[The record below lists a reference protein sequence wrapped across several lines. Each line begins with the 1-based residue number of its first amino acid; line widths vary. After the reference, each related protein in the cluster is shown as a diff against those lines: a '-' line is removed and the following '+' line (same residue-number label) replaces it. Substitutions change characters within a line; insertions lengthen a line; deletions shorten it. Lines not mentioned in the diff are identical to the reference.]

1 MKRILNSNWMPW
13 NSWPSMGAFL
23 IMLIVG
29 LTVSCQN
36 VNKGF
41 DEKHGITRLPT
52 GQRVYEVKYNGA
64 TYVVVETHR
73 GIGICQ
79 KAGDVVWTKE
89 VRD

>member
-13 NSWPSMGAFL
+13 NSWPMMAASFVVAIGAL
-23 IMLIVG
+23 AVWG
-29 LTVSCQN
+29 APDEN
-36 VNKGF
+36 F
-41 DEKHGITRLPT
+41 DEKHNITRLPT

-64 TYVVVETHR
+64 SYVVVETHR

-89 VRD
+89 VK